1 MTACVA
7 EQVLTAKFVII
18 GIIIDTIVVIA
29 QLLNFNKLLKKSN
42 IDFEQNMV
50 SDFKRIIFGE
60 NNN

>member
-7 EQVLTAKFVII
+7 EQVLTAKFAII

-50 SDFKRIIFGE
+50 SDFKRIILGE